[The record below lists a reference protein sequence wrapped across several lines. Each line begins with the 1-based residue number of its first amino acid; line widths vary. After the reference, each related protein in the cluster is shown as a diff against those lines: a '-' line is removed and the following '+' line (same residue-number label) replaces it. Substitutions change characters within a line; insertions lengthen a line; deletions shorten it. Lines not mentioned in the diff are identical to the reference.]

1 MKNRKE
7 NEVNYVV
14 LTVKEFIGEVLPE
27 GLNLGRPMVIGSI
40 DGYAISISMQLAR
53 LFYESGLCDE
63 EDGIVGLKCG
73 TAEVEIS
80 VDTIDYIWRYN
91 DGSYQ
96 IGFSIPVPDMTLMY
110 I

>member
-1 MKNRKE
+1 MENRKE
-7 NEVNYVV
+7 NEVNYVK
-14 LTVKEFIGEVLPE
+14 LTVREFLGEVLPG

-40 DGYAISISMQLAR
+40 DSYAISAKMQSAR
-53 LFYESGLCDE
+53 LYYESGLCDE

-73 TAEVEIS
+73 TAEIEIS